1 MVAWLV
7 YSNFWLTKN
16 SQMWSLPE
24 KLKGKEHLITLM
36 AILGIK
42 EALISNSLKNN
53 WKRITLYIQE

>member
-1 MVAWLV
+1 
-7 YSNFWLTKN
+7 
-16 SQMWSLPE
+16 MWSLPE